1 MGVRFAAR
9 VALGALA
16 ILLAALAF
24 APAGRAQQAA
34 PDTAAALATAKLM
47 LDEIDAAA
55 GRESTSGRALID
67 LRARAA
73 TARDDLLAK
82 AADVANKRT
91 AAEAQLKDLGPPP
104 TDGRSEPAP
113 VAAERA
119 RLTAL
124 AADLGA
130 QGNLARQLATRADQ
144 LFDRINA
151 RRRALFTDTLFERS
165 PTLFDPSTWREV
177 ATAVVDE
184 LRGVAS
190 LAGSWWGFVVDSGVG
205 RIGTALV
212 TLFGL
217 ALVAV
222 GVGRWW
228 RRRMAGRAPPGDAR
242 FRKAIAGL
250 EVLIAAALPLPL
262 ALVAVIITLDAY
274 ALLPE
279 TIRQI
284 GVALAIGITVASF
297 GRGVALGVLAPDAAA
312 RRLPPFDDATARQLS
327 GYLIWAVRALGTAV
341 FLLGVHREVV
351 APLSLTVATSALLAL
366 AVAVLLVHLLRRLRQ
381 PSDPGAGARPH
392 APGLMALGW
401 IVAALILGTVAA
413 GYIGFATF
421 LAERMIVALVVLA
434 AAYLTLVFVDALFAE
449 VLVADQPAGRAVA
462 ANLGLKPQTVEL
474 AGTLISALLR
484 LAILI
489 AAMVAIS
496 AVLLALGPRGLVAA
510 EVFGRLHD
518 TLLGTGLVSVTF
530 SLGTILAAAAVLL
543 VGLLATRA
551 VQRWLERRFL
561 PRTSLEPGLQHS
573 ISAILGYVGV
583 IAAGALALAELG
595 IDLQKIA
602 LIAGALSVGIGFG
615 LQSVV
620 SNFVSGLI
628 LLAERPIRVGDSIVV
643 KGEEGW
649 VRRISVRATE
659 IETFERASVIIPNSE
674 LITGVV
680 KNWTHGNTV
689 GRIILKLGVDYD
701 SDPEQ
706 VHELLLE
713 CAREHPQVVD
723 SPPPR
728 ALLLNFGD
736 SALEFE
742 LRCVVTDFDRSLIVK
757 SDLYFAILKRLRAAG
772 IRIPAPQREVRLLG
786 EGGAPSPAKAAD
798 A

>member
-16 ILLAALAF
+16 ILLAALVF
-24 APAGRAQQAA
+24 APAGRAQQPPP
-34 PDTAAALATAKLM
+34 PDMSAALATAKLT
-47 LDEIDAAA
+47 LDEIEAAA
-55 GRESTSGRALID
+55 ARAGTRGQALVD
-67 LRARAA
+67 LRTRVAA
-73 TARDDLLAK
+73 ARDDLLAK
-82 AADVANKRT
+82 AADIAAKRT

-104 TDGRSEPAP
+104 ADGRAEPPAT
-113 VAAERA
+113 AAERA

-124 AADLGA
+124 MADLGA
-130 QGNLARQLATRADQ
+130 AGNLARQLATRADQ
-144 LFDRINA
+144 LFDGINA

-165 PTLFDPSTWREV
+165 PSLFDAASWRDV
-177 ATAVVDE
+177 AGGAADE
-184 LRGVAS
+184 ARGVAS
-190 LAGSWWGFVVDSGVG
+190 LAASWWGFVLDSGYG
-205 RIGTALV
+205 RIGAALA

-217 ALVAV
+217 ALVAA
-222 GVGRWW
+222 GAGRWW
-228 RRRMAGRAPPGDAR
+228 RRRMTARTPGETR
-242 FRKAIAGL
+242 FGKAVAGL
-250 EVLIAAALPLPL
+250 EALAAAAVPLPL
-262 ALVAVIITLDAY
+262 AIVAVIVTLDAY
-274 ALLPE
+274 ALLPQ

-284 GVALAIGITVASF
+284 AIGLAIGVTVASF
-297 GRGVALGVLAPDAAA
+297 GRAVARGVLAPDEPA
-312 RRLPPFDDATARQLS
+312 RRLPPLGDASARLL
-327 GYLIWAVRALGTAV
+327 YRHVVWAARALGATV
-341 FLLGVHREVV
+341 FLNAVHRQVV
-351 APLSLTVATSALLAL
+351 APLSLTVATSALFAL
-366 AVAVLLVHLLRRLRQ
+366 VVALLLVHLLRGLR
-381 PSDPGAGARPH
+381 PPVPGAAARPN
-392 APGLMALGW
+392 APGLMTLGW
-401 IVAALILGTVAA
+401 IVAALILGALAA

-421 LAERMIVALVVLA
+421 LAERLIVALVVFA

-449 VLVADQPAGRAVA
+449 ILVADRPAGRAVA
-462 ANLGLKPQTVEL
+462 ATLGLRPQTVEL
-474 AGTLISALLR
+474 AGTIVSAVLR
-484 LAILI
+484 LAII
-489 AAMVAIS
+489 VAAFVAIS

-510 EVFGRLHD
+510 EVFGRVQD
-518 TLLGTGLVSVTF
+518 TLLGAGLARVTF
-530 SLGTILAAAAVLL
+530 SLGTVLAAAALLL

-551 VQRWLERRFL
+551 VQRWLGRQFL
-561 PRTSLEPGLQHS
+561 PRTGLEPGLQHS

-583 IAAGALALAELG
+583 IAAISLALAELG

-602 LIAGALSVGIGFG
+602 FIAGALSVGIGFG
-615 LQSVV
+615 LQSIV

-680 KNWTHGNTV
+680 KNWTHANTM
-689 GRIILKLGVDYD
+689 GRIIIKVGVDYA

-706 VHELLLE
+706 VRDLLLE

-723 SPPPR
+723 SPLPR

-742 LRCVVTDFDRSLIVK
+742 LRCVVADFDRSLIVK

-786 EGGAPSPAKAAD
+786 DETVPAPAKPA
-798 A
+798 